1 MLVDSK
7 YLCQENQYD
16 DARKKSLSAPRIYF
30 GAFYLLLLYC
40 TRKRNNTHL
49 ERVMTLFHMAV
60 IGFIVC
66 TLSLTLGLAAR
77 ALNTAEKRT
86 LHHS

>member
-1 MLVDSK
+1 
-7 YLCQENQYD
+7 
-16 DARKKSLSAPRIYF
+16 
-30 GAFYLLLLYC
+30 
-40 TRKRNNTHL
+40 
-49 ERVMTLFHMAV
+49 MTLFHMAV